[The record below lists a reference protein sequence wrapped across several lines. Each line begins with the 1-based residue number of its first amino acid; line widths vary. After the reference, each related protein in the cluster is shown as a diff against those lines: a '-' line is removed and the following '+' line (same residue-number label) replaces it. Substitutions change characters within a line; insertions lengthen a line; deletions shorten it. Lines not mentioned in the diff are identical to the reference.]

1 MSGNSSCHVVTS
13 GLVRQS
19 RGAASRGPPV
29 GVLAC
34 NAVEGQGDPSRSSV
48 MGLGWGYSGVS
59 AVARSGRRTGLAMLG
74 STRVAASRGP
84 TEHSL

>member
-13 GLVRQS
+13 GLVRQG

-34 NAVEGQGDPSRSSV
+34 NAVEGQATPRGALSWDRDGIQRCVGCRSV
-48 MGLGWGYSGVS
+48 WQ
-59 AVARSGRRTGLAMLG
+59 ANRSCDD
-74 STRVAASRGP
+74 TRVAASRGP